1 MRGESFAKPAKGWR
15 PSRQTLVRPAACLV
29 LLVLA
34 MAAGAPPARAESP
47 TLLRWLGHGFFVVA
61 SRKSIKIAV
70 DPFDPAQLA
79 YQLPEKITA
88 NILLVTHES
97 DLANATSNVSGAP
110 EIFRSTT
117 AVGVNRGA
125 GITFNG
131 VRTFR
136 DPTRS
141 PLAGR
146 NVIFVFEVD
155 GLRFAFVGA
164 LGHRLDGSERQAV
177 GRADVVVGAFGPPLG
192 PDGLLAVAA
201 DLDAKIVIPAAYRT
215 PVAGA
220 QRFPEIEALT
230 AHTPRVRKFDVST
243 VDLSPAALPAE
254 TEIWVLA
261 SPTPELRKREGIEF
275 PGMAEHASE

>member
-1 MRGESFAKPAKGWR
+1 MHKAGSRISCLGLIAKGF
-15 PSRQTLVRPAACLV
+15 RPAALRVTRAV
-29 LLVLA
+29 LLPLA
-34 MAAGAPPARAESP
+34 LVAGAPQARAEAP

-61 SRKSIKIAV
+61 SRNAIKIAI
-70 DPFDPAQLA
+70 DPFEPAQLA

-97 DLANATSNVSGAP
+97 DLANATSKIGGSPAV
-110 EIFRSTT
+110 FRSTT

-155 GLRFAFVGA
+155 GLRFAFLGG
-164 LGHRLDGSERQAV
+164 LGHRLDSDERRAV
-177 GRADVVVGAFGPPLG
+177 GRADVVVGAFGPPL
-192 PDGLLAVAA
+192 
-201 DLDAKIVIPAAYRT
+201 
-215 PVAGA
+215 
-220 QRFPEIEALT
+220 
-230 AHTPRVRKFDVST
+230 
-243 VDLSPAALPAE
+243 
-254 TEIWVLA
+254 
-261 SPTPELRKREGIEF
+261 
-275 PGMAEHASE
+275 